1 MNNFKLAKQDNVVQG
16 SHSEVGLPVRI
27 AYKNWLGT
35 PMTPPAVTSRENAL
49 LDRVVLNFTDDT
61 YTYLFT

>member
-27 AYKNWLGT
+27 AYKNWSRRRVLLQTSGKLRSLQ
-35 PMTPPAVTSRENAL
+35 VTELSEI
-49 LDRVVLNFTDDT
+49 VVLSH
-61 YTYLFT
+61 